1 LTVVLRAL
9 ALVGGGLLGSP
20 RLAITLYSLVGI
32 VLWLGFISALFHF
45 ASMPVL
51 KSWTAHLKALVP
63 TVVAAIPLLAARMLI
78 PSSSFRLLA
87 VLVITLSYLGYMVWR
102 HPLYRSVLNMVR
114 NALPNGR
121 PV

>member
-1 LTVVLRAL
+1 
-9 ALVGGGLLGSP
+9 
-20 RLAITLYSLVGI
+20 
-32 VLWLGFISALFHF
+32 VLWLGFISALFYF

-63 TVVAAIPLLAARMLI
+63 TAAAAIPLLAARMLI
-78 PSSSFRLLA
+78 PWTSLRLLA
-87 VLVITLSYLGYMVWR
+87 VLLITLIYLGYMVWR